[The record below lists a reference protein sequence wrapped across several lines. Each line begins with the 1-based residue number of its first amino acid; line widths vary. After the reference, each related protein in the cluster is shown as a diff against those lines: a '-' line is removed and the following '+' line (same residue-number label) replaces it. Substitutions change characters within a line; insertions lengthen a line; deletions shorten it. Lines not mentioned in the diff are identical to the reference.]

1 MALIEAQALRKS
13 YRIGRGNIVEAL
25 RGVDISIDAGEMV
38 AIMGPSGCGKST
50 LMHLIGLLHSPD
62 RGQDPE
68 PRIVI
73 GGQDVTNLP
82 DRARTRMRAETMGF
96 VFQSFN
102 LIPTLTALENV
113 GLAARYAGRSRSD
126 ASRAAAAALEQVGL
140 AGRGGHRPTELS
152 GGEQQR
158 VAIARALINQPTL
171 LLADEPTGNLD
182 SANGAEM
189 MGLLKRFN
197 SERGQTV
204 VLVTHDAEIGSACSR
219 ILHMRDGEFSD

>member
-62 RGQDPE
+62 RGQDRE

-73 GGQDVTNLP
+73 DGHDVTNLP

-158 VAIARALINQPTL
+158 VAIARALINQPAL

-189 MGLLKRFN
+189 MDVLKRFN

-204 VLVTHDAEIGSACSR
+204 VLVTHDAEIGGACSR
-219 ILHMRDGEFSD
+219 TLHMRDGEFSD

>member
-1 MALIEAQALRKS
+1 
-13 YRIGRGNIVEAL
+13 
-25 RGVDISIDAGEMV
+25 MV

-50 LMHLIGLLHSPD
+50 LMHLLGLLHSPD
-62 RGQDPE
+62 RGQDPP
-68 PRIVI
+68 PRIEI
-73 GGQDVTNLP
+73 NGQDVTSLP
-82 DRARTRMRAETMGF
+82 DRARTRMRANTMGF

-113 GLAARYAGRSRSD
+113 GLAARYAGRSRS
-126 ASRAAAAALEQVGL
+126 AATEAAQAALEQVGL
-140 AGRGGHRPTELS
+140 SARGGHRPTELS

-158 VAIARALINQPTL
+158 VAIARALINQPAL

-189 MGLLKRFN
+189 MDVLKRFN

-204 VLVTHDAEIGSACSR
+204 VIVTHDAEIGGACSR